1 VLPGQAGRG
10 GLDRAVV
17 AELGDQVIEQR
28 RDVGP
33 GRVADEDGFPGQS
46 GEVVPA
52 DVVEDGSVRQH
63 LGTVFGHSLLQGTPG
78 VAVRVDDMP
87 IPFGHEGPPRGI
99 CSTATVTLKDNCLPA
114 QRRKSLR

>member
-1 VLPGQAGRG
+1 VLPGQGGRG

-17 AELGDQVIEQR
+17 PELGDQVAEQR

-33 GRVADEDGFPGQS
+33 DRVADEDGFPGQP
-46 GEVVPA
+46 GQAIPA
-52 DVVEDGSVRQH
+52 DGVDDGGVRQH
-63 LGTVFGHSLLQGTPG
+63 LGTVFGYSLLQGTPS